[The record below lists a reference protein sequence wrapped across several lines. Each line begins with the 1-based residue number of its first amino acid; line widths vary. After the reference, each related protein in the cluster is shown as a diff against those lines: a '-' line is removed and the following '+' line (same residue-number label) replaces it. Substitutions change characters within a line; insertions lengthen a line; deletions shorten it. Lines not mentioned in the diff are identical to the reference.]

1 MGPGITAEYLRELA
15 KASLLR
21 GESLVKDKDDEFLL
35 QKFTTYIEAYCAELK
50 TTEHDILLN
59 DELFESVYS
68 IFHNITTRDLA
79 TSLAENAKL
88 YQAKHRVFVNVY

>member
-21 GESLVKDKDDEFLL
+21 GESLVKDDDDEIAL
-35 QKFTTYIEAYCAELK
+35 QKFTSYIEAYCAELK
-50 TTEHDILLN
+50 TTEHEILLN

-68 IFHNITTRDLA
+68 LFYNITTRILA
-79 TSLAENAKL
+79 
-88 YQAKHRVFVNVY
+88 